1 MNANTRIFIDRDMK
15 IMLLKALKR
24 GYFDYSD
31 LETLESLIS
40 TRYNNL
46 TDDELND
53 LIKELHRKLGF
64 EVENM

>member
-1 MNANTRIFIDRDMK
+1 MNANTRISIDRYMK

-24 GYFDYSD
+24 GYFDNSD
-31 LETLESLIS
+31 LETLETTIS
-40 TRYNNL
+40 KRYNNL

>member
-1 MNANTRIFIDRDMK
+1 MNANTRISIDRDMK

-24 GYFDYSD
+24 GYFDNSD
-31 LETLESLIS
+31 LETLETTIS
-40 TRYNNL
+40 KRYNNL

>member
-1 MNANTRIFIDRDMK
+1 MK

-64 EVENM
+64 EVEYM

>member
-1 MNANTRIFIDRDMK
+1 MNANTRIPIDRDMK

-24 GYFDYSD
+24 GYFDNSD
-31 LETLESLIS
+31 LETLETTIS
-40 TRYNNL
+40 KRYNNL
-46 TDDELND
+46 TDEELND